1 MSPTIIEPLLECLI
15 VYHNN
20 DFTQSTTKELAQ
32 VYCKVWQLIAGTLL
46 TITWFGIL
54 SLMLLLT
61 NPRYLYN
68 CKKSKAL

>member
-46 TITWFGIL
+46 TITWFGIIEFDAVADKPKL
-54 SLMLLLT
+54 
-61 NPRYLYN
+61 PI
-68 CKKSKAL
+68 